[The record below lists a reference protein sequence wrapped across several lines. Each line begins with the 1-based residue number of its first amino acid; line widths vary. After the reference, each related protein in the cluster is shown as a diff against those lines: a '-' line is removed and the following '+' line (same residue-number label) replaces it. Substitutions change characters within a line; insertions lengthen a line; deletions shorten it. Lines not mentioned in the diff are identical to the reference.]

1 MFNAFKLFFAPK
13 TTTTAFKNRTHR
25 KLQLLSLEQRIV
37 PATFTV
43 SITGDSGAGSLRQAI
58 IDANAAA
65 GADTIVFAAG
75 LTASAPATINL
86 STSGDGTAGPSAF
99 GITSDITITGP
110 NGANGIT
117 LNNTFVNQRLFYIS
131 AAGKLTLDSL
141 TLSGGKAQGGN
152 GGNGTLSGGGG
163 AAGLGGAIFNAGNL
177 TLLNSTL
184 SGNQAVGGGGGE
196 GLGGGGLGGG
206 GGGLGGNGSSNGNGG
221 GPNGGA
227 VGRTG
232 RSNGNDGG
240 YVTAVRGPDGTE
252 VGRVTAA
259 D

>member
-37 PATFTV
+37 LATFTV

-99 GITSDITITGP
+99 GITSDIIITGP

-117 LNNTFVNQRLFYIS
+117 LNNTVNQRLFYIS

-177 TLLNSTL
+177 TLLNST
-184 SGNQAVGGGGGE
+184 
-196 GLGGGGLGGG
+196 
-206 GGGLGGNGSSNGNGG
+206 
-221 GPNGGA
+221 
-227 VGRTG
+227 
-232 RSNGNDGG
+232 
-240 YVTAVRGPDGTE
+240 
-252 VGRVTAA
+252 
-259 D
+259 

>member
-86 STSGDGTAGPSAF
+86 STSGDGTTGPSAF
-99 GITSDITITGP
+99 GITSEITITGP

-117 LNNTFVNQRLFYIS
+117 LNNTFVNQRLFYVS

-163 AAGLGGAIFNAGNL
+163 AAGMGGDRAGHLAIAAGLPGGAH
-177 TLLNSTL
+177 TLHAPWLHA
-184 SGNQAVGGGGGE
+184 SG
-196 GLGGGGLGGG
+196 
-206 GGGLGGNGSSNGNGG
+206 
-221 GPNGGA
+221 
-227 VGRTG
+227 G
-232 RSNGNDGG
+232 RSPARNLPQDRRK
-240 YVTAVRGPDGTE
+240 TTLPRAPAPA
-252 VGRVTAA
+252 RVVAIER
-259 D
+259 